1 MASLDKQNRQIWHNK
16 RTFTYPLSA
25 AHKFIHL
32 FDHLKRP
39 SEEQRT
45 ILATAYYTLATQNN
59 ISCHRQKMHVNS
71 AITLLKNIKT
81 QKRDNHWGPQIAR
94 AYFKRAELLEAK
106 EAFLLATHD
115 YQEAITVL
123 EQFENEIILDD
134 ADRLL
139 IAQSAISIADL
150 IVNEEIDDKTLN
162 LQPPLFYINKALEHM
177 AELSYSNDN
186 VLSTYAYAHQIAGIS
201 LSVNY
206 FEESKNAFRVALRM
220 AFKTEIISICPLLV
234 DVYTCLGLLYEQE
247 YEKYPINNTPE
258 YLLDH
263 AVVYYGLA
271 LLFSPSETGYNNEE
285 ILTLDSLFDLIYRVL
300 DPYIS
305 PLSHEI
311 TCDLI
316 DALIFAYYCIYDKLL
331 PNKLL
336 EQEISKDD
344 TLNSYAQHIYW
355 LLSEAYYKK
364 NPRVGLTYLN
374 ILPNPNIDNQL
385 IAEDISSII
394 QTKEKNNVYYLPTRP

>member
-1 MASLDKQNRQIWHNK
+1 MTHYGRLNRQIWQNK
-16 RTFTYPLSA
+16 REFTYPLSA

-59 ISCHRQKMHVNS
+59 ISSHRQKMHVNS

-81 QKRDNHWGPQIAR
+81 QKRSNHWGAQIAR

-106 EAFLLATHD
+106 EAFALATND

-123 EQFENEIILDD
+123 EQFENEIILED

-150 IVNEEIDDKTLN
+150 IVNEEIDDKALN
-162 LQPPLFYINKALEHM
+162 LDPPLFYINKALEHM
-177 AELSYSNDN
+177 AELSHSNDN
-186 VLSTYAYAHQIAGIS
+186 ILSTYAYAHKIAGIS
-201 LSVNY
+201 LSVNH

-220 AFKTEIISICPLLV
+220 AFKTEVITICPLLV
-234 DVYTCLGLLYEQE
+234 DVYTCLGLLYEQQ
-247 YEKYPINNTPE
+247 YENDPLKKGSE
-258 YLLDH
+258 SLLDH
-263 AVVYYGLA
+263 AIIYYGLA
-271 LLFSPSETGYNNEE
+271 LLFSPSDTNYDDE

-311 TCDLI
+311 SCDLI
-316 DALIFAYYCIYDKLL
+316 DALIFAYYCIHDKNL
-331 PNKLL
+331 PNRLL
-336 EQEISKDD
+336 AQEINKDD

-364 NPRVGLTYLN
+364 NPRVGLAYLN
-374 ILPNPNIDNQL
+374 ILPNTFVDNQL
-385 IAEDISSII
+385 IAEDIFSII